1 MSEPTSYIVSDN
13 WPIVAEQHSVYDSVI
28 RFTTNHETPEVI
40 MMRLFPLTWAA
51 LHLGLAS
58 AATYLL
64 ISTDVLADAA
74 VFLIH

>member
-1 MSEPTSYIVSDN
+1 MRFSPPTED
-13 WPIVAEQHSVYDSVI
+13 
-28 RFTTNHETPEVI
+28 I

-51 LHLGLAS
+51 LHIGLAS

-64 ISTDVLADAA
+64 VTSDLLADAA

>member
-1 MSEPTSYIVSDN
+1 
-13 WPIVAEQHSVYDSVI
+13 
-28 RFTTNHETPEVI
+28 

-51 LHLGLAS
+51 LHVGLAS

>member
-1 MSEPTSYIVSDN
+1 
-13 WPIVAEQHSVYDSVI
+13 
-28 RFTTNHETPEVI
+28 
-40 MMRLFPLTWAA
+40 MRVFPLTWAV

-64 ISTDVLADAA
+64 IASDVLADAA

>member
-1 MSEPTSYIVSDN
+1 M
-13 WPIVAEQHSVYDSVI
+13 PIAAEHNSVYDEITS
-28 RFTTNHETPEVI
+28 TTKRNTAPENI

-64 ISTDVLADAA
+64 ISSDVLADAA
-74 VFLIH
+74 IFLIH